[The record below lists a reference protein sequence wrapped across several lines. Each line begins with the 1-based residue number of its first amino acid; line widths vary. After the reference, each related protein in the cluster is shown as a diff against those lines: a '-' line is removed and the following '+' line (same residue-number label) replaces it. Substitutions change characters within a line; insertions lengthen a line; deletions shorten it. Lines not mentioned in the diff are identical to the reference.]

1 MKEFTKEEILQEVE
15 KLTYLFGLKYEI
27 RYEQKRGDETESV
40 AEHIYGMHIL
50 AHYFLE
56 LEDSEK
62 KWDRERIFSMIT
74 WHDIDELETGDMI
87 GYKKTDADR
96 AREETAS
103 NTVLE
108 KLPLC
113 LKEPI
118 TVVTHEYHKKETIE
132 AKFVKAIDKIEPN
145 FHLWNEA
152 GKKTLLENKTTEAE
166 QRSIKDPFFREFPY
180 IQQFSEVMT
189 VHMRENG
196 FFYTGV

>member
-1 MKEFTKEEILQEVE
+1 MKEFTREEILQEVE

-62 KWDRERIFSMIT
+62 KWNRERIFSMIT

-87 GYKKTDADR
+87 GYKKTDSDR
-96 AREETAS
+96 AREEIAS
-103 NTVLE
+103 NEVLR
-108 KLPLC
+108 KLPQC
-113 LKEPI
+113 LVD
-118 TVVTHEYHKKETIE
+118 TTTLVTHEYHKRETIE

-152 GKKTLLENKTTEAE
+152 GKQTLMQNKTTEVQ
-166 QRSIKDPFFREFPY
+166 QRSIKDPFFIEFPY
-180 IQQFSEVMT
+180 IRQFSEVMT

-196 FFYTGV
+196 FFYIE